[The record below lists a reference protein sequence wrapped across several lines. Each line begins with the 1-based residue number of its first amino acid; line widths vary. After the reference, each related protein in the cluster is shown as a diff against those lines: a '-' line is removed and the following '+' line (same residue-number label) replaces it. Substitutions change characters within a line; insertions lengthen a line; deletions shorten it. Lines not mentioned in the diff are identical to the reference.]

1 MEKGK
6 LIIHKGQVELV
17 EEAAEGLRIKARIDS
32 DLWRPLEEIPYAFPL
47 LPKTVQSVPKVGE
60 GVFVFTEIAGNDKSQ
75 RYYIGPIISQP
86 QYQEEC
92 SFAYGRG
99 VALSLIDGGLVGP
112 DEKISNYSVTNGSF
126 PKANDIAVIGRG
138 SQDLVMR
145 ENSTG
150 SDELDIRCGIRNNAI
165 QQEDGNALN
174 EDDAKRLKGK
184 VVFNKE
190 DPAYIQMKYR
200 KGLTSESEQE
210 ASSITNIVSDKIN
223 IISNKDVNQFNLTDQ
238 ESLIKE
244 DELDEIMSKLH
255 QIPHGDTLIKLLG
268 IIIKAIVS
276 HVHPYAGRPAIMEGY
291 VKDAADFSLPT
302 ILSKHVR
309 IS

>member
-86 QYQEEC
+86 QFQEEC

-99 VALSLIDGGLVGP
+99 AALSLIDGGLVGP
-112 DEKISNYSVTNGSF
+112 EEKISNYSITNGSF
-126 PKANDIAVIGRG
+126 PKANDVAVIGRG

-150 SDELDIRCGIRNNAI
+150 SNELDIRCGIRNDAI
-165 QQEDGNALN
+165 QQEDGTVLN

-200 KGLTSESEQE
+200 KGLTSKSEQE

-223 IISNKDVNQFNLTDQ
+223 IISNKDENRFNVTDQ

-244 DELDEIMSKLH
+244 EELDEIMSKLH
-255 QIPHGDTLIKLLG
+255 QIPHGDTLIKLLD

>member
-32 DLWRPLEEIPYAFPL
+32 DLWRPLEELPYAFPL

-86 QYQEEC
+86 QFQEEC

-99 VALSLIDGGLVGP
+99 AALSLIDGGLVGP
-112 DEKISNYSVTNGSF
+112 EEKISNYSVTNGSF
-126 PKANDIAVIGRG
+126 PKANDVAVIGRG

-150 SDELDIRCGIRNNAI
+150 SNELDIRCGIRNDAI
-165 QQEDGNALN
+165 QQEDGTALN

-200 KGLTSESEQE
+200 KGLTSKSEQE

-223 IISNKDVNQFNLTDQ
+223 IISNKDENRFNVTDQ

-244 DELDEIMSKLH
+244 EELDEIMSKLH
-255 QIPHGDTLIKLLG
+255 QIPHGDTLIKLLE

>member
-17 EEAAEGLRIKARIDS
+17 EETAEGLRIKARIDS
-32 DLWRPLEEIPYAFPL
+32 DLWRPLEELPYAFPL

-86 QYQEEC
+86 QFQEEC

-99 VALSLIDGGLVGP
+99 AALSLIDGGLVGP
-112 DEKISNYSVTNGSF
+112 EEKISNYSITNGSF
-126 PKANDIAVIGRG
+126 PKANDVAVIGRG

-150 SDELDIRCGIRNNAI
+150 SNELDIRCGIRNDAI
-165 QQEDGNALN
+165 QQEDGTVLN

-200 KGLTSESEQE
+200 KGLTSKSEQE

-223 IISNKDVNQFNLTDQ
+223 IISNKDENRFNVTDQ

-244 DELDEIMSKLH
+244 EELDEIMSKLH
-255 QIPHGDTLIKLLG
+255 QIPHGDTLIKLLD

>member
-32 DLWRPLEEIPYAFPL
+32 DLWRPLEELPYAFPL

-86 QYQEEC
+86 QFQEEC

-99 VALSLIDGGLVGP
+99 AALSLIDGGLVGP
-112 DEKISNYSVTNGSF
+112 EEKISNYSITNGSF
-126 PKANDIAVIGRG
+126 PKANDVAVIGRG

-150 SDELDIRCGIRNNAI
+150 SNELDIRCGIRNDAI
-165 QQEDGNALN
+165 QQEDGTVLN

-200 KGLTSESEQE
+200 KGLTSKSEQE

-223 IISNKDVNQFNLTDQ
+223 IISNKDENRFNVTDQ

-244 DELDEIMSKLH
+244 EELDEIMSKLH
-255 QIPHGDTLIKLLG
+255 QIPHGDTLIKLLD

>member
-86 QYQEEC
+86 QFQEEC

-99 VALSLIDGGLVGP
+99 AALSLIDGGLVGP
-112 DEKISNYSVTNGSF
+112 EEKISNYSITNGSF
-126 PKANDIAVIGRG
+126 PKANDVAVIGRG

-150 SDELDIRCGIRNNAI
+150 SNELDIRCGIRNDAI
-165 QQEDGNALN
+165 QQEDDTVLN

-200 KGLTSESEQE
+200 KGLTSKSEQE

-223 IISNKDVNQFNLTDQ
+223 IISNKDENRFNVTDQ

-244 DELDEIMSKLH
+244 EELDEIMSKLH
-255 QIPHGDTLIKLLG
+255 QIPHGDTLIKLLD

>member
-99 VALSLIDGGLVGP
+99 AALSLIDGGLVGP
-112 DEKISNYSVTNGSF
+112 EEKISNYSITNGSF
-126 PKANDIAVIGRG
+126 PKANDVAVIGRG

-150 SDELDIRCGIRNNAI
+150 SNELDIRCGIRNDAI
-165 QQEDGNALN
+165 QQEDGTVLN
-174 EDDAKRLKGK
+174 EDDTKRLKGK

-200 KGLTSESEQE
+200 KGLTSKSEQE

-223 IISNKDVNQFNLTDQ
+223 IISNKDENRFNVTDQ

-244 DELDEIMSKLH
+244 EELDEIMSKLH
-255 QIPHGDTLIKLLG
+255 QIPHGDTLIKLLD

>member
-32 DLWRPLEEIPYAFPL
+32 DLWRPLEELPYAFPL

-86 QYQEEC
+86 QFQEEC

-99 VALSLIDGGLVGP
+99 AALSLIDGGLVGP
-112 DEKISNYSVTNGSF
+112 EEKISNYSITNGSF
-126 PKANDIAVIGRG
+126 PKANDVAVIGRG

-150 SDELDIRCGIRNNAI
+150 SNELDIRCGIRNDAI
-165 QQEDGNALN
+165 QQEDGTALN

-200 KGLTSESEQE
+200 KGLTSKSEQE

-223 IISNKDVNQFNLTDQ
+223 IISNKDENRFNVTDQ

-244 DELDEIMSKLH
+244 EELDEIMSKLH
-255 QIPHGDTLIKLLG
+255 QIPHGDTLIKLLE

>member
-32 DLWRPLEEIPYAFPL
+32 DLWRPLEELPYAFPL

-86 QYQEEC
+86 QFQEEC

-99 VALSLIDGGLVGP
+99 AALSLIDGGLVGP
-112 DEKISNYSVTNGSF
+112 EEKISNYSITNGSF
-126 PKANDIAVIGRG
+126 PKANDVAVIGRG

-150 SDELDIRCGIRNNAI
+150 SKELDIRCGIRNDAI
-165 QQEDGNALN
+165 QQEDGTALN

-200 KGLTSESEQE
+200 KGLTSKSEQE

-223 IISNKDVNQFNLTDQ
+223 IISNKDENRFNVTDQ

-244 DELDEIMSKLH
+244 EELDEIMSKLH
-255 QIPHGDTLIKLLG
+255 QIPHGDTLIKLLE

>member
-17 EEAAEGLRIKARIDS
+17 EEAAEGLRIKASIDS

-86 QYQEEC
+86 QFQEEC

-99 VALSLIDGGLVGP
+99 AALSLIDGGLVGP
-112 DEKISNYSVTNGSF
+112 EEKISNYSITNGSF
-126 PKANDIAVIGRG
+126 PKANDVAVIGRG

-150 SDELDIRCGIRNNAI
+150 SNELDIRCGIRNDAI
-165 QQEDGNALN
+165 QQEDGTVLN
-174 EDDAKRLKGK
+174 EDDTKRLKGK

-200 KGLTSESEQE
+200 KGLTSKSEQE

-223 IISNKDVNQFNLTDQ
+223 IISNKDENRFNVTDQ

-244 DELDEIMSKLH
+244 EELDEIMSKLH
-255 QIPHGDTLIKLLG
+255 QIPHGDTLIKLLD

>member
-6 LIIHKGQVELV
+6 LIIHKCQVELV

-32 DLWRPLEEIPYAFPL
+32 DLWRPLEELPYAFPL

-86 QYQEEC
+86 QFQEEC

-99 VALSLIDGGLVGP
+99 AALSLIDGGLVGP
-112 DEKISNYSVTNGSF
+112 EEKISNYSVTNGSF
-126 PKANDIAVIGRG
+126 PKANDVAVIGRG

-150 SDELDIRCGIRNNAI
+150 SNELDIRCGIRNDAI
-165 QQEDGNALN
+165 QQEDGTALN

-200 KGLTSESEQE
+200 KGLTSKSEQE

-223 IISNKDVNQFNLTDQ
+223 IISNKDENRFNVTDQ

-244 DELDEIMSKLH
+244 EELDEIMSKLH
-255 QIPHGDTLIKLLG
+255 QIPHGDTLIKLLE